1 MEGFNLKHIVS
12 LEMERGG
19 VCVFKWGPHQDCILF
34 AGTQGLAVTYCCHG
48 EEENKMM
55 AIAQKCGLSLSAL
68 PRESRSCVWV
78 RFQYIQ
84 HPPPFNLIFILR
96 LLRLLSFQPP

>member
-1 MEGFNLKHIVS
+1 MGSHL
-12 LEMERGG
+12 
-19 VCVFKWGPHQDCILF
+19 DYILF

-68 PRESRSCVWV
+68 PCEFFYAVSVT
-78 RFQYIQ
+78 I
-84 HPPPFNLIFILR
+84 I
-96 LLRLLSFQPP
+96 LSFAIS